1 MLAAPALPAPT
12 RSSPIAVAPDGHVFV
27 VNPDSSS
34 VARLRFDARH
44 VGTLT
49 HERPVGRYPRTL
61 ALAGSYVF
69 SADQASDTVSRLDQA
84 DLGHRVERDLGFGC
98 APYGVAATPAG
109 DRIIVSCQGTS
120 ELVLVDRMLAVLAR
134 VPLAWPNARALAVSS
149 DGTRAY
155 VTHYLTVE
163 PETSAHVSVVD
174 LVHATVLDVLAI
186 PPDTT
191 TCETQ
196 NSGQGVLNLVS
207 AIALVPDG
215 APAAVAHQLW
225 VAGTRENNLSKGL
238 FARDPAFRGRPGAA
252 LFPWFTYRP
261 FPDGAVTRDVYRAG
275 FHDIARFAIYALD
288 ADDGHVVGKL
298 DVDQAS
304 APSDLA
310 FSPDGTT
317 AYIVDLAF
325 NSYHIVNTRKGQA
338 GDVTTVFASPSAFG
352 PGGADPSRGC
362 LPDALRTIAPEG
374 PFRLAPQAELTATDG
389 YEPIDATGKAMRT
402 GVDFDAATY
411 VATTPPRSRMR
422 SVPDGVGTGPI
433 GVALSPDGETA
444 YVANYLSRNVVPVAA
459 AAPLDPDGKP
469 AHLRCI
475 APGRPGA
482 AGPRCA
488 TDNDCPA
495 GARCVPLVLGPP
507 VPTIRGGIAADPLP
521 PALLDGKILFT
532 TAARDSSVPNRI
544 GLATAAPRFNDPAR
558 TRRAPASVV
567 STAREGAYV
576 SCATCHADF
585 GGHDGRT
592 WDFSQFGRAL
602 RNTMDLRGRAGFA
615 PGACSNDRT
624 RTCLFDA
631 ACGDGSFCRAA
642 PAMIPPNVA
651 GPDRERYFNPMLTV
665 HWNGDRDEVEDFE
678 HTYRELLG
686 AGDCDGVEDILD
698 ACLGALVQRSSLTSS
713 DPTDVHGALGPPNRN
728 LRGPRTGKI
737 VGIRLTHLADFVY
750 SLAEFVRNPN
760 RRDEAGERGSRL
772 FEDPQTGC
780 VTCHHGGPRP
790 GREFFTDKRPNPRFD
805 PAAPP
810 GADRNNPFVR
820 HDVGTANL
828 FDVTSPLAVARASQ
842 VYHNAR
848 LPIPGDRGPL
858 REYVSPVLD
867 DVWNTPPYLHDG
879 SAHTLLDVVR
889 PCDTRLDDCLEPGR
903 GRNLDGQHGVTAILG
918 PEQLNDLVAF
928 LKTLTPT
935 TEVGPGEPGIR
946 AGHLDLG
953 RAVLCGAAPRTP
965 GTPRFCPGFA
975 LDGVL
980 QGAPV
985 PRHANVAL
993 SLGTPAGGRMAILAR
1008 SVRLGAGGTRLTGR
1022 ATEGG
1027 GTLTV
1032 TLRRIPDGYRVRVR
1046 GAGLDLA
1053 PFEHVDG
1060 DLTNRDLTVALEIS
1074 GTTFVRNRN
1083 LRGRAA
1089 VFRLPRR
1096 RG

>member
-1 MLAAPALPAPT
+1 
-12 RSSPIAVAPDGHVFV
+12 
-27 VNPDSSS
+27 
-34 VARLRFDARH
+34 
-44 VGTLT
+44 
-49 HERPVGRYPRTL
+49 
-61 ALAGSYVF
+61 VF

-84 DLGHRVERDLGFGC
+84 DLGHRIERDLGFGC

-155 VTHYLTVE
+155 VTHYLPVV

-238 FARDPAFRGRPGAA
+238 FARDPAFRDRPGAA

-352 PGGADPSRGC
+352 PGGADPSPR
-362 LPDALRTIAPEG
+362 
-374 PFRLAPQAELTATDG
+374 DG
-389 YEPIDATGKAMRT
+389 
-402 GVDFDAATY
+402 
-411 VATTPPRSRMR
+411 
-422 SVPDGVGTGPI
+422 
-433 GVALSPDGETA
+433 
-444 YVANYLSRNVVPVAA
+444 VPVAA
-459 AAPLDPDGKP
+459 AAPLAPAGKP
-469 AHLRCI
+469 AHPRCI
-475 APGRPGA
+475 AAGRPGA
-482 AGPRCA
+482 AGPSCA

-760 RRDEAGERGSRL
+760 RRDEAAERGRRL

-790 GREFFTDKRPNPRFD
+790 GQEFFTDKRPNPRFD

-810 GADRNNPFVR
+810 GA
-820 HDVGTANL
+820 
-828 FDVTSPLAVARASQ
+828 
-842 VYHNAR
+842 
-848 LPIPGDRGPL
+848 
-858 REYVSPVLD
+858 
-867 DVWNTPPYLHDG
+867 
-879 SAHTLLDVVR
+879 
-889 PCDTRLDDCLEPGR
+889 
-903 GRNLDGQHGVTAILG
+903 
-918 PEQLNDLVAF
+918 
-928 LKTLTPT
+928 
-935 TEVGPGEPGIR
+935 
-946 AGHLDLG
+946 
-953 RAVLCGAAPRTP
+953 
-965 GTPRFCPGFA
+965 
-975 LDGVL
+975 
-980 QGAPV
+980 
-985 PRHANVAL
+985 
-993 SLGTPAGGRMAILAR
+993 
-1008 SVRLGAGGTRLTGR
+1008 
-1022 ATEGG
+1022 
-1027 GTLTV
+1027 
-1032 TLRRIPDGYRVRVR
+1032 
-1046 GAGLDLA
+1046 
-1053 PFEHVDG
+1053 
-1060 DLTNRDLTVALEIS
+1060 
-1074 GTTFVRNRN
+1074 
-1083 LRGRAA
+1083 
-1089 VFRLPRR
+1089 
-1096 RG
+1096 